1 MASYVTIHLRN
12 AALETEQQAQAHFA
26 RIQSDA
32 ATYLRG
38 VQRVESYECEAQ
50 QLMPDI
56 AQPWK
61 YLTIYDRELDE
72 PEVDIPALA
81 PLIANYR
88 AEGPTIP
95 DNAERVYTY
104 RMYSD
109 WRLSKN
115 WSPGPFSHM
124 MFLLAN
130 FTAGR
135 EDEYHQWYDEHHSVE
150 VSNTPGYVG
159 MRRGKL
165 DTVQVP
171 PAIYC
176 PGSELIL
183 GGLQSTDLTH
193 SLADFGARAMGTS
206 PSGVAWGPR
215 SSSASRARTVHIFRR
230 VGEPQVL
237 TTGEIC
243 L

>member
-12 AALETEQQAQAHFA
+12 AMLNSEQAAQAFFA
-26 RIQSDA
+26 HVQSDA
-32 ATYLRG
+32 ATSLRG
-38 VQRVESYECEAQ
+38 IQRVESYECEPK

-81 PLIANYR
+81 PILANYR
-88 AEGPTIP
+88 AEGLTAP
-95 DNAERVYTY
+95 DSAERIFTY

-115 WSPGPFSHM
+115 WNPGPFSHM

-135 EDEYHQWYDEHHSVE
+135 EQEYHDWYDEHHSVE
-150 VSNTPGYVG
+150 VSNAPGFVG
-159 MRRGKL
+159 MRRGRL
-165 DTVQVP
+165 DAVQVP
-171 PAIYC
+171 PVQYC

-183 GGLQSTDLTH
+183 GGLQTTDLPT
-193 SLADFGARAMGTS
+193 SLEDFGARAQARS

-215 SSSASRARTVHIFRR
+215 STSASRARTVHIFKRI
-230 VGEPQVL
+230 GEPQIL
-237 TTGEIC
+237 KTGTVC